1 MLFLF
6 LILVSVKKNYKVTN
20 LKVHSKGRYYIFKE
34 SLFKNYNERLV
45 WTTKL
50 VSCIHRFHVTSQC
63 FIHAIFV
70 SESQLCGDH
79 RPVSLWSQQPQLPEE
94 DQRNTP
100 RRFSSLQYAWSG
112 IWYAVINCWLQA
124 EAQRLV
130 EYCMFQNRNPV
141 LVFSYH
147 CISDG
152 NRLFS

>member
-50 VSCIHRFHVTSQC
+50 VSCIHRFQC

-70 SESQLCGDH
+70 SESQLCDLSVYGH
-79 RPVSLWSQQPQLPEE
+79 SSHNYQRKINETLPEG
-94 DQRNTP
+94 
-100 RRFSSLQYAWSG
+100 S
-112 IWYAVINCWLQA
+112 QA
-124 EAQRLV
+124 YNMPGPGYDML
-130 EYCMFQNRNPV
+130 
-141 LVFSYH
+141 
-147 CISDG
+147 
-152 NRLFS
+152 